1 MDLISI
7 VLDIGNVVFFTSN
20 LPQIITAYKNRKNLK
35 GLSSKMLFGFMIS
48 TVFFIT
54 AGVLTGAPLTIIL
67 GLGNEVF
74 FASQLVW
81 KWKYRNA

>member
-7 VLDIGNVVFFTSN
+7 VLDLGNIVFFVSN
-20 LPQIITAYKNRKNLK
+20 LLQLFTAYRNRKNLK

-54 AGVLTGAPLTIIL
+54 AGVLTSAPMTIIL